1 MLTSDGCQSKH
12 QTGFTL
18 VELLLVLSLIGLVL
32 AGVFQFFFFTHKS
45 YALADARSEVIQDV
59 NLLFTLL
66 EKDIRSASEPND
78 DTKAIR
84 ILNGGQQ
91 IDIYR
96 YNNSTSMYERISYR
110 LNPSDSTQLQRG
122 LVSTATQ
129 DTNADPQYGTIPD
142 SGTGAWKTIVSNLLP
157 GSSEI
162 FKDNRNDDIST
173 RRLIDVSVFVKH
185 PKLNE
190 SINMETAIMSRTGK
204 STTSII
210 TSDNSYVPVTGIK
223 IEPNLIDVL
232 KKGQKDIFVT
242 ATVEPANAT
251 NKNLL
256 WSQQLGS
263 LFWVNFP
270 DYAIRYDDKTG
281 LTDTE
286 IDTNPDLYRD
296 RITSRSGT
304 KVRIN
309 IAEYYS
315 WGLPGWFGAPDPRT
329 TTIKVTSPDIP
340 NDPVYLTISQNK
352 NS

>member
-1 MLTSDGCQSKH
+1 MQTSKVYQSKN

-18 VELLLVLSLIGLVL
+18 VELLLVLSLVGLVL

-45 YALADARSEVIQDV
+45 YAFADARSEVIQDV

-78 DTKAIR
+78 DTKAVR
-84 ILNGGQQ
+84 ILNNGQQ

-96 YNNSTSMYERISYR
+96 YNKATSMYERIAYR
-110 LNPSDSTQLQRG
+110 LNNNQIERG
-122 LVSTATQ
+122 FVSTATQ
-129 DTNADPQYGTIPD
+129 DTSANPQYSTIQD
-142 SGTGAWKTIVSNLLP
+142 SAWKTIVSNLLP
-157 GSSEI
+157 GSSDI
-162 FKDNRNDDIST
+162 FKDDRNDAVSS
-173 RRLIDVSVFVKH
+173 RRLIDVSISVKH

-204 STTSII
+204 STTSIVA
-210 TSDNSYVPVTGIK
+210 SDNSYVPVQSIK
-223 IEPNLIDVL
+223 ISPASFSTG
-232 KKGQKDIFVT
+232 KGEISKDFI

-251 NKNLL
+251 NKNLI

-309 IAEYYS
+309 IEEYYS

>member
-162 FKDNRNDDIST
+162 FKDDRNDAVSS
-173 RRLIDVSVFVKH
+173 RRLIDVSISVKH

-190 SINMETAIMSRTGK
+190 SISMNTAIMSRTGK
-204 STTSII
+204 STTSIVA
-210 TSDNSYVPVTGIK
+210 SDNSYVPVQSIK
-223 IEPNLIDVL
+223 ISPASFSTG
-232 KKGQKDIFVT
+232 KGGISKDFI

-251 NKNLL
+251 NKNLI

>member
-1 MLTSDGCQSKH
+1 MQTSKVYQSKN

-18 VELLLVLSLIGLVL
+18 VEVLLVLSLVGLVL

-45 YALADARSEVIQDV
+45 YAFADARSEVIQDV

-78 DTKAIR
+78 DTKAVR
-84 ILNGGQQ
+84 ILNNGQQ

-96 YNNSTSMYERISYR
+96 YNKATSMYERIAYR
-110 LNPSDSTQLQRG
+110 LNNNQIERG
-122 LVSTATQ
+122 FVSTATQ
-129 DTNADPQYGTIPD
+129 NTSANPQYSTIQD
-142 SGTGAWKTIVSNLLP
+142 SAWKTIVSNLLS
-157 GSSEI
+157 GSSDI
-162 FKDNRNDDIST
+162 FKDDRNDAVSS
-173 RRLIDVSVFVKH
+173 RRLIDVSISVKH

-190 SINMETAIMSRTGK
+190 SISMNTAIMSRTGK
-204 STTSII
+204 STTSIVA
-210 TSDNSYVPVTGIK
+210 SDNSYVPVQSIK
-223 IEPNLIDVL
+223 ISPASFSTG
-232 KKGQKDIFVT
+232 KGGISKDFI

-251 NKNLL
+251 NKNLI

-309 IAEYYS
+309 IEEYKS
-315 WGLPGWFGAPDPRT
+315 LGLPGWFGAPDPRT